1 MFNNHVIPIQAV
13 EPNTQRISKE
23 PYIQTFMLTD
33 ILNFFFFHDSFH
45 FLTFLL
51 YQKNLKE
58 IVANSNFVIPIYFQ
72 PNFVDLRY
80 FKLKILL
87 DQII

>member
-1 MFNNHVIPIQAV
+1 MVNNHIITIQAV
-13 EPNTQRISKE
+13 EPNTKRISKE
-23 PYIQTFMLTD
+23 PYIQTFMLTN
-33 ILNFFFFHDSFH
+33 LKEFVSWFMS
-45 FLTFLL
+45 FLTFLS

-72 PNFVDLRY
+72 PSVVDLRY
-80 FKLKILL
+80 FKLQILL